1 MPQRILIVGSVAL
14 DDVTTPHGERRGIL
28 GGSAVYGSVAASNFA
43 PVDIVGIVG
52 DDFPVEHVR
61 ALRARGVNTD
71 GLEIVPGGKT
81 FHWAGEYGGAMNEA
95 VTHLTE
101 LGVFEHFNPQIPDAY
116 RDDPY
121 VFLANID
128 PELQLRVLEQVARP
142 RLVVIDSM
150 NLWINIKREA
160 LLEALR
166 RADAALLNDA
176 EACLLCQTHS
186 LPHAAAE
193 LLKLGLGRAII
204 KKGSHGAQMFS
215 AAGTFAVPALP
226 LASVK
231 DPTGAGDTFAGGLI
245 GYLAMRDRLDEQT
258 WRQAILVGSAC
269 ASFVVEDFSIGRT
282 AGLTPTQVLESCNRL
297 HAAITCE
304 PVRILDAPRD

>member
-1 MPQRILIVGSVAL
+1 MAQRVLIVGSVAL
-14 DDVTTPHGERRGIL
+14 DDVTTPHGEQRGIL

-52 DDFPVEHVR
+52 DDFPAEHVA
-61 ALRARGVNTD
+61 ALRRRGVNTD
-71 GLEIVPGGKT
+71 GLEVVPGGKT
-81 FHWAGEYGGAMNEA
+81 FHWAGEYAGAMNEA
-95 VTHLTE
+95 VTRLTE
-101 LGVFEHFNPQIPDAY
+101 LGVFEHFNPRIPDAY
-116 RDDPY
+116 RADPY

-142 RLVVIDSM
+142 RLVIIDSM

-160 LLEALR
+160 LMEVLR

-186 LPHAAAE
+186 LPQAVERLLE
-193 LLKLGLGRAII
+193 LNLKRIII

-215 AAGTFAVPALP
+215 AEGTFAVPAMP
-226 LASVK
+226 LAVVK

-245 GYLAMRDRLDEQT
+245 GYLAMHDRLDEAT
-258 WRQAILVGSAC
+258 WRQAILVGTAC
-269 ASFVVEDFSIGRT
+269 ASFAVEDFSIARI
-282 AGLTPTQVLESCNRL
+282 ADLTPGRVLERCNRL
-297 HAAITCE
+297 HEAIACE
-304 PVRILDAPRD
+304 PVRFPSASRG